1 MFIEYETPEQAA
13 AAIKTKEGYAL
24 DKSHKLRVNR
34 FTDVEKYTNMSDTYV
49 EPEVDRYVRKEHL
62 RSWLK
67 DPQARDQFF
76 LYRDNELSVCYNRK
90 KEAPEVVKARTVPI
104 LLGKNVAD
112 YRTGPKRPSCGRLW
126 EPTSPHFTAR
136 ESNSGAAPPGTA
148 CNVSPTV

>member
-1 MFIEYETPEQAA
+1 MREGQLLMGRYVFIEYDTPEQAA

-49 EPEVDRYVRKEHL
+49 EPEVEPYVKKEHL

-76 LYRDNELSVCYNRK
+76 LYRDVELSVCYNKK
-90 KEAPEVVKARTVPI
+90 KEPPEIVKSRTVSSLPI
-104 LLGKNVAD
+104 FLPFCFL
-112 YRTGPKRPSCGRLW
+112 S
-126 EPTSPHFTAR
+126 F
-136 ESNSGAAPPGTA
+136 
-148 CNVSPTV
+148 

>member
-1 MFIEYETPEQAA
+1 MREGQLLMGRYVFIEYDTPEQAA

-49 EPEVDRYVRKEHL
+49 EPEVEPYAKKEHL

-76 LYRDNELSVCYNRK
+76 LYRDVELSVCYNRK
-90 KEAPEVVKARTVPI
+90 KEPPEIVKSRTVSSLPHES
-104 LLGKNVAD
+104 LLFCLFLFIFLTMLELD
-112 YRTGPKRPSCGRLW
+112 
-126 EPTSPHFTAR
+126 
-136 ESNSGAAPPGTA
+136 
-148 CNVSPTV
+148 

>member
-34 FTDVEKYTNMSDTYV
+34 FVDVEKYAGMSDTYV
-49 EPEVDRYVRKEHL
+49 EPELEPYVKKEHL

-76 LYRDNELSVCYNRK
+76 LYRDVELSVCFNRR
-90 KEAPEVVKARTVPI
+90 KEPPEVAKTRTVTP
-104 LLGKNVAD
+104 LP
-112 YRTGPKRPSCGRLW
+112 YPS
-126 EPTSPHFTAR
+126 F
-136 ESNSGAAPPGTA
+136 
-148 CNVSPTV
+148 